1 MKSVLLIAVAVV
13 MTGSAGLAINSGSSP
28 VSAAPDVLIAPGST
42 DGRVTCELQCND
54 GCLIGEHDALDVG
67 ESGRNA
73 MRNGGA
79 HPEPPDNCFSGSCD
93 TKHGPVWP
101 ECDVPVSPETLTQPE
116 LIESVRP
123 AVLAQDAGRLG
134 TLAAKYPSWVRLNR
148 ERAAIQVANC
158 KGRVV
163 AHLPLM
169 DWRPAG
175 H

>member
-1 MKSVLLIAVAVV
+1 MKSLLGVALAVV
-13 MTGSAGLAINSGSSP
+13 IAGSAGLAINSESNP
-28 VSAAPDVLIAPGST
+28 LSAAPEVLIVPGST
-42 DGRVTCELQCND
+42 DGRVECELQCNN
-54 GCLIGEHDALDVG
+54 GCFTGQHDAIDVG

-116 LIESVRP
+116 LIESVRL
-123 AVLAQDAGRLG
+123 AVLAKDAARLG
-134 TLAAKYPSWVRLNR
+134 TLTAKYPSWIKLNQ

-169 DWRPAG
+169 ELRPV